1 MPNTYTELR
10 KTTLGTATSSV
21 TLDLTGISGYTD
33 LVLVAN
39 FTVATASANLVMTFN
54 GDTTSGLYSKT
65 QMEGTG
71 SVAVSGRTANANN
84 IGLDS
89 NIGDDATSPSI
100 HIINLMN
107 YANTSVFKT
116 VLHRQSGFWSANP
129 GTGARVGLWRNTNA
143 ITSITLS
150 NGAVNFSVGSTF
162 SLYGIAN
169 ADQGA
174 AKATGGIIT
183 EDANYW
189 YHTFAASGTFTPKV
203 ALTCDYLVIAG
214 GGGGGGSIGGDGAG
228 GGGGAGGYRCSVAG
242 ESSGG
247 GASAET
253 SLSLAS
259 STNYTVTIGA
269 GGSGGGNQTRGA
281 SGANSVFATIT
292 STGGG
297 GAGSGGQ
304 PYEGPTS
311 GGSGGGAGGWRVG
324 SLAGATG
331 TTNQGRAGG
340 ASEGAA
346 NYGAGGGGG
355 ASTVGAN
362 GTTSASGNG
371 GSGVTSSINGSAI
384 TRAGGGGGGRTSGG
398 ATAGLGLNGGGNGG
412 GSGQA
417 GLPATANTGS
427 GGGGTGNG
435 VLAGGNGGSGIVI
448 VRYAK

>member
-1 MPNTYTELR
+1 MPNTYTELFR
-10 KTTLGTATSSV
+10 TVVGTATSTV
-21 TLDLTGISGYTD
+21 TFSSIPSGYTD
-33 LVLVAN
+33 LVVVMQVAGSTN
-39 FTVATASANLVMTFN
+39 NLQPFI
-54 GDTTSGLYSKT
+54 
-65 QMEGTG
+65 
-71 SVAVSGRTANANN
+71 RFNN
-84 IGLDS
+84 IGTSTYSVTELS
-89 NIGDDATSPSI
+89 GNGTSASSFRVSSQAQISLSPSVAI
-100 HIINLMN
+100 QNVLGNSNYAINIMN
-107 YANTSVFKT
+107 YSNTTTNKT
-116 VLHRQSGFWSANP
+116 VLVRTNALGSSFP
-129 GTGARVGLWRNTNA
+129 GTAAVVGLWRDTSA
-143 ITSITLS
+143 INRIDFFGSDF
-150 NGAVNFSVGSTF
+150 AVGSTF

-169 ADQGA
+169 ADLGA
-174 AKATGGIIT
+174 AKATGGMIT

-242 ESSGG
+242 EPSGG

-281 SGANSVFATIT
+281 SGVNSVFATIT

-297 GAGSGGQ
+297 GGGSGGQ

-311 GGSGGGAGGWRVG
+311 GGSGGGGGGWRVG

-355 ASTVGAN
+355 SSTVGAN

-412 GSGQA
+412 GNGQA

-435 VLAGGNGGSGIVI
+435 VLAGGAGGSGIVI